1 MVTRLLFPLIIMN
14 PGNFKQRRAAKSLIP
29 LIKNMFPQW
38 LLCSYLKEQNKTQAY
53 FILELQ
59 GVLWHQKK
67 TRKCLGVIKSNL
79 PHQAFFLLLF
89 PLLLFLSTVLPNCHF
104 GDLIIFFFFFC
115 LPDVTYL
122 FDCCSHLSLTA

>member
-14 PGNFKQRRAAKSLIP
+14 PGNFKRRRAARSLIP
-29 LIKNMFPQW
+29 LIKNMFSQW

-67 TRKCLGVIKSNL
+67 TRKCLRIIKGNL
-79 PHQAFFLLLF
+79 PHQPFLLLLPPF
-89 PLLLFLSTVLPNCHF
+89 PLLLSTILANCHF
-104 GDLIIFFFFFC
+104 SDLRIFFFFPEVTC
-115 LPDVTYL
+115 L
-122 FDCCSHLSLTA
+122 FGCCSHL

>member
-14 PGNFKQRRAAKSLIP
+14 LGNFKRRRAARNLIP

-38 LLCSYLKEQNKTQAY
+38 LLCSYLKEQNKTQAH

-67 TRKCLGVIKSNL
+67 RGKCLRIIKGNL
-79 PHQAFFLLLF
+79 LHQVFFLLLF
-89 PLLLFLSTVLPNCHF
+89 LLPLILPTTLANCRFNDLRYFFPSSNLPVWLLPT
-104 GDLIIFFFFFC
+104 LII
-115 LPDVTYL
+115 
-122 FDCCSHLSLTA
+122 DCINQ